1 VDEADEISL
10 VVDEMNETS
19 LLEDVAWVIDADVLA
34 GTLLTGSVDE
44 TPLLT
49 PAAWL
54 PFVSTLLL

>member
-10 VVDEMNETS
+10 VVDEVDETS